1 MTPHNRYRRSGRT
14 RFVGADR
21 SRYGRRS
28 AVGVPVVLG
37 ILAVLLAGCASIPD
51 SGDVEPVKASPPG
64 ESQVRVYAVPPRD
77 KAEPDEIVDGFL
89 EAMTSDDPDFT
100 MARKYLTK
108 QAARNWQP
116 EAGTTVLRAAPD
128 PGGPKEPSGT
138 DSTSLTYP
146 LYGDRIADVDS
157 SHAYEWLAPTK
168 YNGRIRLV
176 RQDSGGSEGKE
187 WRIDSLPQGLVL
199 GESDFQ
205 RNYRP
210 VNKYYFASGENWLVA
225 DPVYI
230 RQRIDP
236 TTRMDPVTQAVKVL
250 LDGPTSWLKPVVD
263 SPFPAGTA
271 LQKGTTSLEFDDR
284 NALKVPLNDKAS
296 KAGRPQCRR
305 MAAQLLFTLRGLTA
319 TPVGQVELLADGS
332 SLCVLSG
339 DQAEEFAPDRT
350 TGRPDNPYF
359 LDDKGRLSLLE
370 AAGDGAAD
378 RTPVIGPFGDG
389 GVKLG
394 AVAVARDEKHAAGV
408 TDDARALYVS
418 SILSDS
424 ELGDELVSSHGARA
438 EDRLSAPSWDGRGD
452 LWVADRDPAKPRLLW
467 FEEGAGTP
475 REVLVEGLGS
485 ARIEALRVSADGVR
499 IALLLTEKGRTSLQI
514 GRVERH
520 GPAADPTVSV
530 VQLRSAAPQM
540 ETVTAVSWAGPSRLV
555 VVGKE
560 KGGVQQVRYLQ
571 TDGST
576 SAAGVLPGLNQ
587 VTGIAAADDDRQPL
601 VADSEDAG
609 IVRLPTGANW
619 QTLVKVGS
627 SPVYPG

>member
-1 MTPHNRYRRSGRT
+1 M
-14 RFVGADR
+14 GADR

-28 AVGVPVVLG
+28 AVRVPVVLG
-37 ILAVLLAGCASIPD
+37 TLALLLAGCASIPD
-51 SGDVEPVKASPPG
+51 SGDVEPVKASAPG

-128 PGGPKEPSGT
+128 PAGPKEPSGT

-176 RQDSGGSEGKE
+176 RQNSGGSEGKE

-359 LDDKGRLSLLE
+359 VDDKGRLSLLD
-370 AAGDGAAD
+370 ASGDGAVD
-378 RTPVIGPFGDG
+378 RTRVIGPFGDG

-424 ELGDELVSSHGARA
+424 ELGDELLSSHGGRP

-452 LWVADRDPAKPRLLW
+452 LWVADRDPAKARLLW

-475 REVLVEGLGS
+475 REVPVEGLGS

-499 IALLLTEKGRTSLQI
+499 IALLLTEKGRTTLQI

-520 GPAADPTVSV
+520 GPASDPTVSV

>member
-1 MTPHNRYRRSGRT
+1 M
-14 RFVGADR
+14 GADR
-21 SRYGRRS
+21 RRRRPGS
-28 AVGVPVVLG
+28 AARTPVL
-37 ILAVLLAGCASIPD
+37 LAAVAALLAGCAAIPD

-64 ESQVRVYAVPPRD
+64 ESQVRVYAVPPRE
-77 KAEPDEIVDGFL
+77 KAEPDEIVNGFL
-89 EAMTSDDPDFT
+89 EAMTSDDPDFA

-108 QAARNWQP
+108 KASEYWQP
-116 EAGTTVLRAAPD
+116 GAGTTVLRAAPD
-128 PGGPKEPSGT
+128 PAGPKELAGT
-138 DSTSLTYP
+138 ASSLTYP

-157 SHAYEWLAPTK
+157 VHAYQPTEPSD
-168 YNGRIRLV
+168 YAGEIRLV
-176 RQDSGGSEGKE
+176 RQNAGGAKE

-205 RNYRP
+205 RNYRS

-250 LDGPTSWLKPVVD
+250 LDGPTNWLKPVVD
-263 SPFPAGTA
+263 SPFPPGTA
-271 LQKGTTSLEFDDR
+271 LQKGTRSLEFDDR

-296 KAGRPQCRR
+296 KAGRTQCRK
-305 MAAQLLFTLRGLTA
+305 MAAQLLFTLRDLTS

-350 TGRPDNPYF
+350 TGRPDSPYF
-359 LDDKGRLSLLE
+359 VDDHGRLSLLQ
-370 AAGDGAAD
+370 AGVDETAD
-378 RTPVIGPFGDG
+378 RSHVIGPFGSG

-394 AVAVARDEKHAAGV
+394 SVAVARDEKRAAGV
-408 TDDARALYVS
+408 TEDAKSLYVS
-418 SILSDS
+418 SILSDG
-424 ELGDELVSSHGARA
+424 ELAPALVSSDGPARS
-438 EDRLSAPSWDGRGD
+438 RLSPPSWDGHGD
-452 LWVADRDPAKPRLLW
+452 LWIADRDPGKPRLLR
-467 FEEGAGTP
+467 FAEGTGTP
-475 REVLVEGLGS
+475 LPVTVDGLGDG
-485 ARIEALRVSADGVR
+485 RIQGLRVSADGVR
-499 IALLLTEKGRTSLQI
+499 IALLVSEGGRTTLRI
-514 GRVERH
+514 GRVERS
-520 GPAADPTVSV
+520 GSAADPTVSV
-530 VQLRSAAPQM
+530 AQLQSVAPQM

-560 KGGVQQVRYLQ
+560 SGGVQQVRYIQ

-587 VTGIAAADDDRQPL
+587 VTAIAAANDDRQPL
-601 VADSEDAG
+601 VADSDDAG
-609 IVRLPTGANW
+609 IVRLPSGGNW
-619 QTLVKVGS
+619 QTMVEVGS